1 MWRAARGTMTCSRFS
16 GIRETAPPGVPRR
29 TGCRQAKRVVA
40 VAGGQRKVAALLGA
54 MRGKLINVLVTDQ
67 FTAARLDATQDK
79 KPNRSRNGG

>member
-1 MWRAARGTMTCSRFS
+1 
-16 GIRETAPPGVPRR
+16 VPRR